1 MAAGDRNCER
11 DPRIVEPNDMKHTRR
26 TGIWF
31 GLAAVIAMAPP
42 VGSQAPSSTIPLR
55 TGLTIV
61 TAVNEPER
69 GDYESLKRVTE
80 VSERGVTLSI
90 SGDAPVIEEDPLAAL
105 LGQNKARPAGK
116 LETRSFRVRRTVRRE
131 DLSNAHEYVQS
142 FWENTPETFPGSTAL
157 GASSV
162 VLSELKTKGQTELT
176 IFDRSGAVG
185 ALGGLLGGL
194 LGAQASKELDD
205 SFKATGTLR
214 LVKGGPS
221 TLTVLVNGTPTPL
234 PVVHARGT
242 LGEFASEFFFLDDGA
257 NPLSLKYSYGKT
269 RLQVVRIEFPADAKT
284 AGSGSRTIETQL
296 AANGKAEIY
305 GIYFDFASDRI
316 KEESEPVL
324 TEIATALTDNPAWS
338 LSVNG
343 HTDSIGGDAA
353 NLDLSKRRA
362 AAVRQTLVTHYK
374 VTASRLTTEGVGASR
389 PKDTNATL
397 EGRARNRRV
406 ELIRK

>member
-1 MAAGDRNCER
+1 MRCAQ
-11 DPRIVEPNDMKHTRR
+11 RR
-26 TGIWF
+26 GSWIA
-31 GLAAVIAMAPP
+31 LAAVLAIAPSL
-42 VGSQAPSSTIPLR
+42 GSQVPSSTIPLR

-61 TAVNEPER
+61 TAINEPAR

-80 VSERGVTLSI
+80 VSERGVTLSV
-90 SGDAPVIEEDPLAAL
+90 SGDAPAIEDPLAAL
-105 LGQNKARPAGK
+105 LGQKKARPAGQP
-116 LETRSFRVRRTVRRE
+116 ETRGFRVRRMVRRE
-131 DLSNAHEYVQS
+131 DLQNAHEYVQS
-142 FWENTPETFPGSTAL
+142 FWENAPETFPGSTAL

-162 VLSELKTKGQTELT
+162 VLTELKTKGHTELT
-176 IFDRSGAVG
+176 IFNRSGAGG

-194 LGAQASKELDD
+194 LGAEASKELND
-205 SFKATGTLR
+205 SSKATGTLR
-214 LVKGGPS
+214 IVKGGPP

-242 LGEFASEFFFLDDGA
+242 LGDLACEFFFLDDPA
-257 NPLSLKYSYGKT
+257 NPLSLKYSYGEH

-284 AGSGSRTIETQL
+284 AAAGAPSIEKQL
-296 AANGKAEIY
+296 ASTGKAEIY

-324 TEIATALTDNPAWS
+324 TEIAKALTDNPAWS
-338 LSVNG
+338 LSVDG
-343 HTDSIGGDAA
+343 HTDSIGADAS

-362 AAVRQTLVTHYK
+362 AAVRQVLVTRYK
-374 VTASRLTTEGVGASR
+374 VTASRLTTDGFGASR